1 VVRGRSRRDRLGGSV
16 RCTAL
21 RGGRRGS
28 RARSRR
34 SERDRVGRIVRRP
47 GPRPLS
53 AVLEPVVRAAA
64 PATLL
69 AQVQVAWPEI
79 AGRLLA
85 ASAAPV
91 SEREGVVTVACESA
105 VWAAEL
111 ELLAPDL
118 LARLNAR
125 VGADD
130 AARVTSLRFVIGS
143 GPNRP

>member
-1 VVRGRSRRDRLGGSV
+1 VHGSAWEAGRFPGT
-16 RCTAL
+16 TA
-21 RGGRRGS
+21 
-28 RARSRR
+28 R
-34 SERDRVGRIVRRP
+34 SERDRVGRIMRRP

-69 AQVQVAWPEI
+69 AEVQVAWPEI

-125 VGADD
+125 LGADD
-130 AARVTSLRFVIGS
+130 AARVTSLRFVIGA